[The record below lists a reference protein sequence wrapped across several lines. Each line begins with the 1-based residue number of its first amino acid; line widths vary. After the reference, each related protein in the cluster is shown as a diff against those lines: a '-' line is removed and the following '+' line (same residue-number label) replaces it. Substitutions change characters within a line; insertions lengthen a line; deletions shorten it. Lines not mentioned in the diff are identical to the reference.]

1 MMFLHSIKHDVNLH
15 HVVSYFYTYHS
26 IFLSTS
32 IQIET
37 SIEENIMMQ
46 INKSNHA
53 QVRMQQR
60 GVNSLM
66 VEALSI
72 YGDEIHQKGGVVR
85 LTFTKHGFE
94 KFKKYLKKINT
105 KLEKMKSLFAVE
117 DGGNL
122 ITVGY
127 QTKKLYK

>member
-1 MMFLHSIKHDVNLH
+1 
-15 HVVSYFYTYHS
+15 
-26 IFLSTS
+26 
-32 IQIET
+32 
-37 SIEENIMMQ
+37 MMQ

-72 YGDEIHQKGGVVR
+72 YGDEIHQKDGAVR

-94 KFKKYLKKINT
+94 KFKKDLKKINA